1 MNLSIIM
8 RLFLRT
14 LTLLIFVAVLSCDV
28 VYDKQSQFCDL
39 RTDRSYDEISDKM
52 ILWSEIFNV
61 ISSDYLVYVYSAYCG
76 HCLSIKNL
84 VIGTAL
90 CEIEEI
96 YFVTYSSE
104 VVIAQDV
111 ENTIGVASVDAIWI
125 RGYPTLLRIYDGIL
139 IMNIAGASAI
149 SDYLTDLISDKY

>member
-1 MNLSIIM
+1 MKFKIGILIISLTTILLSHGDVFSRQTKLCIIG
-8 RLFLRT
+8 
-14 LTLLIFVAVLSCDV
+14 
-28 VYDKQSQFCDL
+28 QNH
-39 RTDRSYDEISDKM
+39 SYQEVENREIIWSD
-52 ILWSEIFNV
+52 IFNV
-61 ISSDYLVYVYSAYCG
+61 MSSDYLVYVYSAYCG